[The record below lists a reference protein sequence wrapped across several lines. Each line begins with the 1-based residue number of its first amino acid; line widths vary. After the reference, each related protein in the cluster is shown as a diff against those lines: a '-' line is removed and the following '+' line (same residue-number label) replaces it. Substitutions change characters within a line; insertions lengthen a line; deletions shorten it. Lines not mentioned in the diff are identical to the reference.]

1 MTYKILHCADL
12 HLDSPLRGLEADADA
27 PAALIRGATRQ
38 ALTNLVDFAI
48 AERVAAVLIAGDLY
62 DGEWQDW
69 RTGTFLIAALQRLT
83 QAGIRVVAI
92 SGNHDAESIITRRL
106 SWPEGATMLP
116 TAKAGTVSIA
126 PLNLHIHGRGFA
138 TRDVLENLLP
148 SYPPRIEGAL
158 NIGLLHTAATGRPG
172 HAAYAPCTP
181 DQMAAL
187 GYDYWALGHIHT
199 REILGR
205 DPWIVFPG
213 NLQGRHIRETGPKG
227 ATLITVTDGRITDVA
242 PITLDAV
249 RWAMIEPDVTGAA
262 DEEAALAIIR
272 AALAAAIADAAPRLV
287 AARLRVHG
295 ATAAHAALIRD
306 PAETRGKIRTE
317 AINAGGADALWLEE
331 IRLDT
336 QPLAPRAPATD
347 MERLLLT
354 QIAAPPAEATV
365 AAMKDWAAALLE
377 KYVPLRPALGADHP
391 AALLASGTLDG
402 RLLEEAR
409 ALLLAR
415 LGDQ

>member
-227 ATLITVTDGRITDVA
+227 ATLITVTDSRITDVA

-249 RWAMIEPDVTGAA
+249 RWAMIEPDVTGAP

-354 QIAAPPAEATV
+354 QIAAPPAEAAI

-391 AALLASGTLDG
+391 AALLAAGTLDDT
-402 RLLEEAR
+402 LLEEAR

>member
-148 SYPPRIEGAL
+148 SYPPRIEGGL

-306 PAETRGKIRTE
+306 PGETRGKIRTE

-391 AALLASGTLDG
+391 AALLAAGTLDVT
-402 RLLEEAR
+402 LLEEAR

>member
-1 MTYKILHCADL
+1 
-12 HLDSPLRGLEADADA
+12 
-27 PAALIRGATRQ
+27 
-38 ALTNLVDFAI
+38 
-48 AERVAAVLIAGDLY
+48 
-62 DGEWQDW
+62 
-69 RTGTFLIAALQRLT
+69 
-83 QAGIRVVAI
+83 
-92 SGNHDAESIITRRL
+92 
-106 SWPEGATMLP
+106 
-116 TAKAGTVSIA
+116 
-126 PLNLHIHGRGFA
+126 
-138 TRDVLENLLP
+138 
-148 SYPPRIEGAL
+148 
-158 NIGLLHTAATGRPG
+158 
-172 HAAYAPCTP
+172 
-181 DQMAAL
+181 
-187 GYDYWALGHIHT
+187 
-199 REILGR
+199 
-205 DPWIVFPG
+205 
-213 NLQGRHIRETGPKG
+213 
-227 ATLITVTDGRITDVA
+227 
-242 PITLDAV
+242 
-249 RWAMIEPDVTGAA
+249 MIEPDVTGAA